1 MKRSIILLFIT
12 YFLFHQSNAQTNSS
26 SYNQGVNNETV
37 AAATAR
43 LTSNGK
49 VDSVALKQLLSTQ
62 NKAYNSNSTADPSLI
77 KNPNAASAIG
87 IKSNNPVPI
96 AISIKDKMGF
106 TNAFASYKENFIK
119 NLWRMYPEWATSVGY
134 HNYDSLLTVSDD
146 QFRLRESNFI
156 QKSKAMLLAINKDS
170 LSTSDQMDYLQINN
184 FLEQNLWSS
193 TQLKQYQWDPSM
205 YNVAG
210 NFSFILTENYSTL
223 NERLKSL
230 FNKMNYVDAYYA
242 AARKNIQNPTK
253 EHTALAISQLKGG
266 LSVFTTDV
274 LDSLKKS
281 TLPADVKA
289 EFIRRAAL
297 CASSTEMFIT
307 FLQSIDLTTA
317 RSFRLRAVLYESK
330 FKYDIQ
336 SNYSTKELLQLAKD
350 RKAFLHEDMLQLA
363 ISMWS
368 KYFPE
373 KPMPAEKF
381 MLIRMVIDTI
391 STQHSSPENFQS
403 NIEKQ
408 IPLLIKFI
416 NDKKLIYLDPSKPLK
431 VRKEP
436 DYMAGVAGA
445 SISAPG
451 PYDKNGNTYYNVGS
465 LAYMSEKE
473 QESYLREYNDYILQI
488 LNIHE
493 AIPGHYTQGIY
504 ANQSPSII
512 KTILGNGSMV
522 EGWAVYSELM
532 MIENGYGGNTPEMR
546 LMYDKWNLRSV
557 CNTILDISVHTLDM
571 SEEEAKKLLITEA
584 FQQAAEA
591 DGKWKRAQLTS
602 VQLCS
607 YFNGFKEIIDLR
619 EEMKKKEG
627 EKFSLKSFNE
637 KFLSYGNIP
646 VKNIRQL
653 MLQ

>member
-1 MKRSIILLFIT
+1 MKKSIMLLFIIC
-12 YFLFHQSNAQTNSS
+12 FLFHESYAQTNSS
-26 SYNQGVNNETV
+26 SFNQGVNNETV
-37 AAATAR
+37 ANATAR

-62 NKAYNSNSTADPSLI
+62 NRTNNSNSTADPSLI

-87 IKSNNPVPI
+87 IKSNNPAPI
-96 AISIKDKMGF
+96 ALSIKDKMGF
-106 TNAFASYKENFIK
+106 RNAFASYKENFIK
-119 NLWRMYPEWATSVGY
+119 NLWKMYPEWATSVGY

-193 TQLKQYQWDPSM
+193 SQLKQYQWDPSM

-281 TLPADVKA
+281 TLSADVKA

-532 MIENGYGGNTPEMR
+532 MIENGYGDNTPEMR

>member
-1 MKRSIILLFIT
+1 
-12 YFLFHQSNAQTNSS
+12 
-26 SYNQGVNNETV
+26 
-37 AAATAR
+37 
-43 LTSNGK
+43 
-49 VDSVALKQLLSTQ
+49 
-62 NKAYNSNSTADPSLI
+62 
-77 KNPNAASAIG
+77 
-87 IKSNNPVPI
+87 
-96 AISIKDKMGF
+96 
-106 TNAFASYKENFIK
+106 
-119 NLWRMYPEWATSVGY
+119 
-134 HNYDSLLTVSDD
+134 
-146 QFRLRESNFI
+146 
-156 QKSKAMLLAINKDS
+156 
-170 LSTSDQMDYLQINN
+170 
-184 FLEQNLWSS
+184 
-193 TQLKQYQWDPSM
+193 
-205 YNVAG
+205 
-210 NFSFILTENYSTL
+210 
-223 NERLKSL
+223 
-230 FNKMNYVDAYYA
+230 
-242 AARKNIQNPTK
+242 
-253 EHTALAISQLKGG
+253 
-266 LSVFTTDV
+266 
-274 LDSLKKS
+274 
-281 TLPADVKA
+281 
-289 EFIRRAAL
+289 
-297 CASSTEMFIT
+297 
-307 FLQSIDLTTA
+307 
-317 RSFRLRAVLYESK
+317 
-330 FKYDIQ
+330 
-336 SNYSTKELLQLAKD
+336 
-350 RKAFLHEDMLQLA
+350 
-363 ISMWS
+363 
-368 KYFPE
+368 
-373 KPMPAEKF
+373 MPAEKF

-532 MIENGYGGNTPEMR
+532 MIENGYGDNTPEMR

>member
-1 MKRSIILLFIT
+1 
-12 YFLFHQSNAQTNSS
+12 
-26 SYNQGVNNETV
+26 
-37 AAATAR
+37 
-43 LTSNGK
+43 
-49 VDSVALKQLLSTQ
+49 
-62 NKAYNSNSTADPSLI
+62 
-77 KNPNAASAIG
+77 
-87 IKSNNPVPI
+87 
-96 AISIKDKMGF
+96 
-106 TNAFASYKENFIK
+106 
-119 NLWRMYPEWATSVGY
+119 
-134 HNYDSLLTVSDD
+134 
-146 QFRLRESNFI
+146 
-156 QKSKAMLLAINKDS
+156 
-170 LSTSDQMDYLQINN
+170 
-184 FLEQNLWSS
+184 
-193 TQLKQYQWDPSM
+193 
-205 YNVAG
+205 
-210 NFSFILTENYSTL
+210 
-223 NERLKSL
+223 
-230 FNKMNYVDAYYA
+230 
-242 AARKNIQNPTK
+242 
-253 EHTALAISQLKGG
+253 
-266 LSVFTTDV
+266 
-274 LDSLKKS
+274 
-281 TLPADVKA
+281 
-289 EFIRRAAL
+289 
-297 CASSTEMFIT
+297 
-307 FLQSIDLTTA
+307 
-317 RSFRLRAVLYESK
+317 
-330 FKYDIQ
+330 
-336 SNYSTKELLQLAKD
+336 
-350 RKAFLHEDMLQLA
+350 
-363 ISMWS
+363 
-368 KYFPE
+368 
-373 KPMPAEKF
+373 
-381 MLIRMVIDTI
+381 
-391 STQHSSPENFQS
+391 
-403 NIEKQ
+403 
-408 IPLLIKFI
+408 
-416 NDKKLIYLDPSKPLK
+416 
-431 VRKEP
+431 
-436 DYMAGVAGA
+436 MAGVAGA

-532 MIENGYGGNTPEMR
+532 MIENGYGDNTPEMR

>member
-1 MKRSIILLFIT
+1 
-12 YFLFHQSNAQTNSS
+12 
-26 SYNQGVNNETV
+26 
-37 AAATAR
+37 
-43 LTSNGK
+43 
-49 VDSVALKQLLSTQ
+49 
-62 NKAYNSNSTADPSLI
+62 
-77 KNPNAASAIG
+77 
-87 IKSNNPVPI
+87 
-96 AISIKDKMGF
+96 
-106 TNAFASYKENFIK
+106 
-119 NLWRMYPEWATSVGY
+119 
-134 HNYDSLLTVSDD
+134 
-146 QFRLRESNFI
+146 
-156 QKSKAMLLAINKDS
+156 MLLAINKDS

-274 LDSLKKS
+274 LDSLRKS

-350 RKAFLHEDMLQLA
+350 RKSFLHEDMLQLA

-532 MIENGYGGNTPEMR
+532 MIENGYGDNTPEMR

>member
-1 MKRSIILLFIT
+1 MKKSIMLLFIIC
-12 YFLFHQSNAQTNSS
+12 FLFHQSYAQTNSS
-26 SYNQGVNNETV
+26 SFNQGVNNETV
-37 AAATAR
+37 ANATAR

-62 NKAYNSNSTADPSLI
+62 NRTNNSNSTADPSLI

-87 IKSNNPVPI
+87 IKSNNPAPI
-96 AISIKDKMGF
+96 ALSIKDKMGF
-106 TNAFASYKENFIK
+106 RNAFASYKENFIK
-119 NLWRMYPEWATSVGY
+119 NLWKMYPEWATSVGY

-193 TQLKQYQWDPSM
+193 SQLKQYQWDPSM

-281 TLPADVKA
+281 TLSADVKA

-532 MIENGYGGNTPEMR
+532 MIENGYGDNTPEMR